1 VIAMLIGVAGV
12 GKMGTAIALRLL
24 EVGHAVSVW
33 NRTQGKVEALA
44 RAGAEVA
51 ASAAALAD
59 RNETIITILS
69 NAEAQRGVYDGPA
82 GVLAGALAGKLVI
95 DMSTV
100 QPQDERALAAKVAG
114 KGAHFVECPVGGT
127 TGPARQGKLLGLAG
141 GEAADIERARPVLGA
156 LCRRLEH
163 LGPVG
168 AGSSMKLAINLP
180 LLVAY
185 QALGEAC
192 VLCQHV
198 GLNPQALMDL
208 FADTSGAPNVLKVRG
223 PAVAEALA
231 GGPGIAAT
239 FDVDSIR
246 KDLRTMLAQAKVLRA
261 ELPLAE
267 RTLAIFD
274 AAAAQGW
281 GGRDGSALPSYWPRR
296 MQGRS

>member
-1 VIAMLIGVAGV
+1 MRIGIAGV

-24 EVGHAVSVW
+24 EAGHEVWVW
-33 NRTQGKVEALA
+33 NRTAAKVEPLGQ
-44 RAGAEVA
+44 AGARVA
-51 ASAAALAD
+51 ATAAALAD
-59 RNETIITILS
+59 AVEVIITILS
-69 NAEAQRGVYDGPA
+69 NAAAQNGTYDGVS
-82 GVLAGALAGKLVI
+82 GVLAGDVAGKLVI

-100 QPQDERALAAKVAG
+100 QPAHAQALARKVTAKRAT
-114 KGAHFVECPVGGT
+114 FVECPVGGT

-141 GEAADIERARPVLGA
+141 GEAADIARAQPILA
-156 LCRRLEH
+156 QLCRRLEH
-163 LGPVG
+163 VGPVG

-185 QALGEAC
+185 QALGEAY
-192 VLCQHV
+192 VLCRH
-198 GLNPQALMDL
+198 LNTDPKALMEL

-223 PAVAEALA
+223 PAVAQALA

-246 KDLRTMLAQAKVLRA
+246 KDLNTMIAEAGLRGA

-274 AAAAQGW
+274 EAARAGW
-281 GGRDGSALPSYWPRR
+281 GGRDGSSLPSYWPKRTPT
-296 MQGRS
+296 